1 MPTTDTSSVAAALSN
16 PQITVLELDTIGPIG
31 RLGEWLFAAGASLK
45 TYRPWKGEA
54 LPAPE
59 ELGEGLVVLGGRQNA
74 YADAEYPWIEGVREL
89 IRYGRTADLPTMG
102 ICLGAQI
109 AATALGGE
117 VAVPYERDEHGVIEL
132 QLTEAGQED
141 ATLKPAIDE
150 AVRAAVRAGIS
161 TSDGTRLP
169 AYASHNDAVTRL
181 PEGATLLATSEASP
195 IHAWHLGRVLAFQQ
209 HPELSPAHLAVLS
222 QRAELARRGA
232 TELLGDHGAL
242 AEGAQLPQDVVELGE
257 HIEADAERVD
267 PVIQS
272 FGRTLALEMVQR
284 AKAYAVQRG

>member
-16 PQITVLELDTIGPIG
+16 PQITVLELDTIGPID

-89 IRYGRTADLPTMG
+89 IRYGRTIDLPTMG

-117 VAVPYERDEHGVIEL
+117 VAVPHERDEHGVIEL
-132 QLTEAGQED
+132 QLTEAGVED

-181 PEGATLLATSEASP
+181 PEGATLLATTEASP
-195 IHAWHLGRVLAFQQ
+195 VHAWRLGRVLAFQQ
-209 HPELSPAHLAVLS
+209 HPEVSPAHLAVWS

-232 TELLGDHGAL
+232 TELLGEHGVL
-242 AEGAQLPQDVVELGE
+242 AEGAELPQDVVELGAR
-257 HIEADAERVD
+257 IQADAERVD